1 MPGTDSPAGGR
12 WDTPGTGADWRKTG
26 ASRLAYSRSPAAS
39 TTAASS
45 LSDRAD
51 YLALL
56 RQRLSFQYTHKPPT
70 TKSAIAPRATPAQ
83 SRSNTIK
90 LIVVRTTKV
99 TTSQTMSFRVG
110 HGLTNQSQN
119 LRRVP
124 VRFSCDIAY
133 AVSREGEG
141 RDLQEPARKT
151 AGWLRLKKIVFYG
164 VQNRPKG
171 PPRRRHRPSA
181 PNAGDIAVLDPGD
194 RMAAG
199 PAPRMVDRG
208 HGGCLTEKR

>member
-110 HGLTNQSQN
+110 HGLTNQSQKN

-141 RDLQEPARKT
+141 RDLQEPAREDRWVASLKEDRF
-151 AGWLRLKKIVFYG
+151 LRS
-164 VQNRPKG
+164 PE
-171 PPRRRHRPSA
+171 S
-181 PNAGDIAVLDPGD
+181 
-194 RMAAG
+194 
-199 PAPRMVDRG
+199 
-208 HGGCLTEKR
+208 TEGTS